1 MILKNVEHELTLEE
15 KRDFIQ
21 TLNVDEI
28 FDLINWNT
36 GMHHKGFPK
45 QEIIKMPLSSYCPI
59 LNRLYLGDYEYRL
72 YGSAHTMFCNNLRT
86 QIEQRR
92 LDEMVED
99 CVKYEQSKILEEYS
113 IH

>member
-1 MILKNVEHELTLEE
+1 LAYKLYTLLYAIKITIMILKNVEHELTLEE

-45 QEIIKMPLSSYCPI
+45 QEIIERI
-59 LNRLYLGDYEYRL
+59 LDDNPEYLI
-72 YGSAHTMFCNNLRT
+72 SAKKVSDIIDQLPEKSDTV
-86 QIEQRR
+86 IEAFALQE
-92 LDEMVED
+92 LN
-99 CVKYEQSKILEEYS
+99 KLF
-113 IH
+113 